1 MKAMSKKVEKEQA
14 KEQKCLAILLRT
26 MVNGYMLEVNNEGYM
41 YFNAQSLLEG
51 FMVHVGLER
60 LESMTK
66 EEIKDMLN
74 SLKDGSAVNLNKN
87 KDMAKEIR
95 ITSVRNAHGCKI
107 KKCCASCQHKCIE
120 SDGTRVCA
128 SMMLKVQQKFKCKK
142 WQMSDGLKN
151 AGKGGGVVRNIETKE
166 IVIR

>member
-1 MKAMSKKVEKEQA
+1 MSKKIENKQEQKAAIKREQSQTCLNCAEREQA
-14 KEQKCLAILLRT
+14 RPKLKKLAILLRT

-74 SLKDGSAVNLNKN
+74 SLKDGSAVKKLQAEVTELKALVDDQKKQIRDLKKTIKELN
-87 KDMAKEIR
+87 AE
-95 ITSVRNAHGCKI
+95 
-107 KKCCASCQHKCIE
+107 
-120 SDGTRVCA
+120 
-128 SMMLKVQQKFKCKK
+128 
-142 WQMSDGLKN
+142 LKN
-151 AGKGGGVVRNIETKE
+151 
-166 IVIR
+166 